1 MLVRREEVEAQKR
14 YYYPL
19 LRKSI
24 FIHPTDLMYSIG
36 CDARNNPLVMRLRVL
51 KHWQTHPF
59 NIIAP
64 SKEWIREHTDLPEEA
79 LNQLPGPIT
88 LVGHLTNPDALAQ
101 EVHLGTNVIGVR
113 IPDHWIAQVVNKLGF
128 PIISTCANK
137 RSHELM
143 TSIDD
148 AHPELVR
155 TAKLVLHEG
164 VKSGKQPLFIDYTEK
179 EQQIIT
185 E

>member
-19 LRKSI
+19 LQESL
-24 FIHPTDLMYSIG
+24 FIHPTDHMYNIG
-36 CDARNNPLVMRLRVL
+36 CNATNNNLVMRLRVL

-64 SKEWIREHTDLPEEA
+64 NVQWIREHMTLPEEA
-79 LNQLPGPIT
+79 LKHLPGPVT
-88 LVGHLTNPDALAQ
+88 LIGRLKNPEALAQ
-101 EVHLGTNVIGVR
+101 EVHLGSNIIGVR
-113 IPDHWIAQVVNKLGF
+113 IPNHWIAQVVDKLGF
-128 PIISTCANK
+128 PIVSTCANK
-137 RSHELM
+137 KAQSMM
-143 TSIDD
+143 TCIDD

-155 TAKLVLHEG
+155 SAKIVMHEG
-164 VKSGKQPLFIDYTEK
+164 IKQGRQPLFIDYTE
-179 EQQIIT
+179 EQLIT